1 MNFTEQEIKIA
12 NATSRS
18 NGASAINPDGT
29 IRAVVPNFIFKN
41 IEDYRDKTLLDFG
54 SGKNPIHTKWLRENG
69 LNVTAYDF
77 GNNCIE
83 GVHDKNALDKRYDVI
98 FASNVL
104 NVQSSDVMMMVTVYQ
119 IYNSLKKGGTF
130 IFNYPTSPRKTDMV
144 EWEVIGLVSDIF
156 KAEVV
161 NNEGIFTIVKPEDTD
176 KKIFI
181 NIRKGLIE
189 EIYCSDPD
197 MEVCIINHDADYEDI
212 IKINN
217 EAVKEQKNYYKID

>member
-1 MNFTEQEIKIA
+1 MSFTEQEIKMA

-18 NGASAINPDGT
+18 NGASAINSNGT

-41 IEDYRDKTLLDFG
+41 IEEYRDKTILDFG
-54 SGKNPIHTKWLRENG
+54 SGKHAIHTKWLNENG

-77 GNNCIE
+77 GDNCIE
-83 GVHDKNALDKRYDVI
+83 GIHDKNAIDKRYDVI

-104 NVQSSDVMMMVTVYQ
+104 NVQSSDVMMMATVYQ
-119 IYNSLKKGGTF
+119 IYKSLKKGGTF

-161 NNEGIFTIVKPEDTD
+161 NNEGIFTITKPDDTD
-176 KKIFI
+176 KKVFI
-181 NIRKGLIE
+181 NIWHGLIDD
-189 EIYCSDPD
+189 IYCSDPD
-197 MEVCIINHDADYEDI
+197 LEVCIIDHDNDYEDI
-212 IKINN
+212 VKINE
-217 EAVKEQKNYYKID
+217 EAIEEQKNYYKIN